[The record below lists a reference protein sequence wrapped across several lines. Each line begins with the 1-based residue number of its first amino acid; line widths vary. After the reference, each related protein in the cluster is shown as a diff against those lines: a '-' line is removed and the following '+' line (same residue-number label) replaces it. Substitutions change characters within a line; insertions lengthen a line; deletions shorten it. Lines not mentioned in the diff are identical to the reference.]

1 MSLNS
6 WGDYDDD
13 SGMVGRLPTRY
24 ERERAQSARELWRDR
39 TCKAIIIACGLVLA
53 AVLAAGQ

>member
-1 MSLNS
+1 MSLNP
-6 WGDYDDD
+6 WGDYDEGG
-13 SGMVGRLPTRY
+13 GMVDRLPTAY
-24 ERERAQSARELWRDR
+24 ERDLARTKWRDR